1 MVYLCDGRPLRQRRL
16 KPRETATDG
25 QSRRLGFYFAVLDT
39 LGTCG
44 ARGSAYYEG
53 ALPSTVN
60 EGWDSDF
67 RVIPYDFLTG
77 KLYSKEDCGHN
88 DPSMSPDRR
97 SKGVFTHYPSPQ
109 RGQGVLYCP

>member
-1 MVYLCDGRPLRQRRL
+1 MWPPPAPARVE
-16 KPRETATDG
+16 PRETATDG
-25 QSRRLGFYFAVLDT
+25 QSRRVGFYFAVLDT

-60 EGWDSDF
+60 EGGIATLESSHDN
-67 RVIPYDFLTG
+67 FLTG

-97 SKGVFTHYPSPQ
+97 SKGVFTHYPNPYW
-109 RGQGVLYCP
+109 GQGVLYCL